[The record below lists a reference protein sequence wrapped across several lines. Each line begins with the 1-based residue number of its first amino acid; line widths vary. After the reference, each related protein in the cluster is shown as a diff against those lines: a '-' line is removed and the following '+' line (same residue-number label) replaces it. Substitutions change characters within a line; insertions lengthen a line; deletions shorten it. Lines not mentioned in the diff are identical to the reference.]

1 MKGWDRR
8 AMPRV
13 KPRSQIQGSG
23 TNRHSILDSQEHGMD
38 VQPSLAGRVSVVTG
52 MRRQTSGA
60 CLAEDRN
67 GPAHRPSGSS
77 TKRSSFR
84 RRDAGEEALRKAYAH
99 AEKLG
104 KLIMEP
110 RPDIARRE
118 WGRVRFEDGY
128 AHVPFKVSVGSR
140 PVAAVAKFANDSS
153 VLKSCLATLVHV
165 LCASHSMLFSA
176 RGGADSRSSIAKL
189 VLQYVDAPPASE
201 SNVPVDS
208 ASLEAI
214 LRKACAEEDAMRA
227 AESSH
232 ASLTSAHNHIRDAT
246 ALRSEAG
253 AMGGVGDGTV
263 VCRDS
268 HLRTTM
274 DCVITN
280 EVAHAM
286 AFGYGRR
293 VRSDNEMQV
302 HLAQSS
308 MLRVCGSLTRSPA
321 CINLLELGALHGVL
335 PAC

>member
-1 MKGWDRR
+1 M
-8 AMPRV
+8 
-13 KPRSQIQGSG
+13 
-23 TNRHSILDSQEHGMD
+23 
-38 VQPSLAGRVSVVTG
+38 TG
-52 MRRQTSGA
+52 MRRQTSVA
-60 CLAEDRN
+60 CLAQDGH
-67 GPAHRPSGSS
+67 GPAHRPNDSS
-77 TKRSSFR
+77 TRKSSIR
-84 RRDAGEEALRKAYAH
+84 RRDAGEDALRTAYAH

-110 RPDIARRE
+110 RPDIARRTE
-118 WGRVRFEDGY
+118 WGRVRFDDGC

-165 LCASHSMLFSA
+165 LCASRSVLFSA
-176 RGGADSRSSIAKL
+176 RGGEGSRSSIAKL

-214 LRKACAEEDAMRA
+214 LRKACGEEDAMRA

-232 ASLTSAHNHIRDAT
+232 ASLTSAHNATRAAT

-253 AMGGVGDGTV
+253 AVGGVGDGTV

-268 HLRTTM
+268 HWRTTM
-274 DCVITN
+274 DCGLTN

-293 VRSDNEMQV
+293 VRSNREKEA
-302 HLAQSS
+302 HLAQSA

-321 CINLLELGALHGVL
+321 CINLLELGARHGVL

>member
-1 MKGWDRR
+1 MQG
-8 AMPRV
+8 V
-13 KPRSQIQGSG
+13 KPCSQIQGKG
-23 TNRHSILDSQEHGMD
+23 TEQVLDSQEHGMD

-52 MRRQTSGA
+52 MRRQTSVA
-60 CLAEDRN
+60 CLAEDGH
-67 GPAHRPSGSS
+67 GPAHRPDDSS
-77 TKRSSFR
+77 TRRSSFR
-84 RRDAGEEALRKAYAH
+84 RRDAGEETLRTAYAH

-118 WGRVRFEDGY
+118 WGRVRFEDGC

-165 LCASHSMLFSA
+165 LCASRSILFSA
-176 RGGADSRSSIAKL
+176 RGGAGSRSTIAKL

-227 AESSH
+227 SESSH
-232 ASLTSAHNHIRDAT
+232 ASLTFAHNPKQDAT

-253 AMGGVGDGTV
+253 AVGGIGDGTV

-268 HLRTTM
+268 HWRSTM
-274 DCVITN
+274 DCVLTN

-293 VRSDNEMQV
+293 MRSDHEMFSV
-302 HLAQSS
+302 HLAQSA
-308 MLRVCGSLTRSPA
+308 MRRACGSLTRSPA